1 MPSSSQKQHNLMA
14 LVATNPRAA
23 KRLGIPSS
31 VGRDFITADRGKKFP
46 KRLQKRGKRFSKRT
60 ARKSKRGA

>member
-1 MPSSSQKQHNLMA
+1 MA

-23 KRLGIPSS
+23 KRLGIPSR
-31 VGRDFITADRGKKFP
+31 VGRDFITADRGKKLP
-46 KRLQKRGKRFSKRT
+46 KRVPKRGKRFSKRT